1 MLSRRKRGFYI
12 CLFHAR
18 SKVMPKQNSG
28 LRVGI
33 EAKIEY
39 HPILD
44 ILGNQYESIKR
55 TGLNDMQK
63 GMSEDEIE
71 KSYQSRFNL
80 QWAWTDSIASEV
92 KQTHNQLNTAKKLNI
107 NRLKEQIKKKTKKA
121 KAVLKTLSKVK
132 VPTPRQ
138 QNQLKRLKSKILKIQ
153 SLKKQLSQLKS
164 TSRLHICFGSK
175 KLFNAQYHLEEN
187 GYNNH
192 QEWLKDWRKK
202 RGGRFYCI
210 GKAGNGGGTMIKI
223 FHLSLDDFKAEVT
236 LPRFMNQ
243 EYGSEGRSG
252 SPTMSNR
259 CVGNKLVIPFQV
271 KEDRRHRQ
279 SSLLYALE
287 KQKPITVQVFRREH
301 KSDQWYIHL
310 TTYVQEVPVTTTRE
324 NGCIGVDFNRDSVE
338 WAYILPDGNIKDK
351 GKLGFKWKGF
361 SSGQRQVMMR
371 DLVVKLTDMAFAIQ
385 CPIAIESLDF
395 SKKKASMSEASKAY
409 NSMLSNL
416 STGLFREALQSR
428 CKRYGIGL
436 HKVNPAFTSVIG
448 MIKFMPK
455 YGLNSGTA
463 AAMTIAR
470 RAMNY
475 SERAPYCL
483 TRPEDRVKHSWTTWN
498 RVSRY
503 LKNKK
508 VRRSQ
513 LFNWM
518 KTLEDIVL
526 IGSNGRALTSSDGD
540 FNKTA
545 ARPSLASSQ
554 LNRIYGKSPS
564 PDPEYDQLCLGF

>member
-1 MLSRRKRGFYI
+1 
-12 CLFHAR
+12 
-18 SKVMPKQNSG
+18 MPKQNSG
-28 LRVGI
+28 LRIGI

-39 HPILD
+39 NRVLD
-44 ILGNQYESIKR
+44 VLGNQYERLRR

-80 QWAWTDSIASEV
+80 QWAWADSIATEV
-92 KQTHNQLNTAKKLNI
+92 KQTYKQLTTAKKLNI
-107 NRLKEQIKKKTKKA
+107 NRLTEQIKKKTKKA
-121 KAVLKTLSKVK
+121 KAVFKSLSKVK
-132 VPTPRQ
+132 NPTQ
-138 QNQLKRLKSKILKIQ
+138 KQKNQALGLKSKIIKIQ
-153 SLKKQLSQLKS
+153 SLKKQLTKLQS

-192 QEWLKDWRKK
+192 QEWFKEWRKK

-210 GKAGNGGGTMIKI
+210 GKAQNGGGTMIKI
-223 FHLSLDDFKAEVT
+223 FHLSKDDFKAEVT
-236 LPRFMNQ
+236 LPRFMNN
-243 EYGSEGRSG
+243 EYGQ
-252 SPTMSNR
+252 
-259 CVGNKLVIPFQV
+259 KLVIPFQV

-338 WAYILPDGNIKDK
+338 WAYVLPDGNIKDK
-351 GKLGFKWKGF
+351 GKLGIAWKGF

-371 DLVVKLTDMAFAIQ
+371 NLVVKLTDMAFAIQ
-385 CPIAIESLDF
+385 CPLAIASLDF
-395 SKKKASMSEASKAY
+395 SKKKASMSEASSAY

-416 STGLFREALQSR
+416 STGMFREALESR
-428 CKRYGIGL
+428 CKRHGIGL

-498 RVSRY
+498 RISRY
-503 LKNKK
+503 LKNNK

-526 IGSNGRALTSSDGD
+526 IGSNGRALISSEGD
-540 FNKTA
+540 LNMTVA
-545 ARPSLASSQ
+545 CPSLASSQ

>member
-1 MLSRRKRGFYI
+1 
-12 CLFHAR
+12 
-18 SKVMPKQNSG
+18 MPKQNSG
-28 LRVGI
+28 FRVGI

-39 HPILD
+39 NPILD
-44 ILGNQYESIKR
+44 ILGNHYESIRR

-80 QWAWTDSIASEV
+80 QWAWADSIATEI
-92 KQTHNQLNTAKKLNI
+92 KQTHKQLNTAKKLNI
-107 NRLKEQIKKKTKKA
+107 NRLTEQIKKKTKKA
-121 KAVLKTLSKVK
+121 KTVLKTLSKVK

-138 QNQLKRLKSKILKIQ
+138 QNQLKGLKSKILKIQ
-153 SLKKQLSQLKS
+153 SLKKQLAQLQS

-187 GYNNH
+187 GYRNH
-192 QEWLKDWRKK
+192 QEWLKDWHKK

-210 GKAGNGGGTMIKI
+210 GKAQNGGGTMIKI
-223 FHLSLDDFKAEVT
+223 FHISQDDFKAEIT

-243 EYGSEGRSG
+243 EYG
-252 SPTMSNR
+252 
-259 CVGNKLVIPFQV
+259 NKLVIPFQI
-271 KEDRRHRQ
+271 KRDRRRRQ

-287 KQKPITVQVFRREH
+287 KQKPITAQVFRREH

-310 TTYVQEVPVTTTRE
+310 TTYVQEVPIPTTRK

-371 DLVVKLTDMAFAIQ
+371 DLVVKLTDMALAIQ

-395 SKKKASMSEASKAY
+395 SKKKASMSEASSAY
-409 NSMLSNL
+409 NSLLSNF
-416 STGLFREALQSR
+416 STGLFREALESR

-463 AAMTIAR
+463 AAMIIAR
-470 RAMNY
+470 RAMGY
-475 SERAPYCL
+475 SERAPHCL
-483 TRPEDRVKHSWTTWN
+483 VKPEDLARHSWTTWN

-503 LKNKK
+503 LKNNKIK
-508 VRRSQ
+508 RSQ

-526 IGSNGRALTSSDGD
+526 IGSDRGTLSSPEGD
-540 FNKTA
+540 LNKTA

-554 LNRIYGKSPS
+554 LNRINGKSPC
-564 PDPEYDQLCLGF
+564 PAPKYDQLCLGF

>member
-1 MLSRRKRGFYI
+1 
-12 CLFHAR
+12 
-18 SKVMPKQNSG
+18 MPKQNSG
-28 LRVGI
+28 LRIGI

-39 HPILD
+39 NRVLD
-44 ILGNQYESIKR
+44 VLGNQYERLRR

-80 QWAWTDSIASEV
+80 QWAWADSIATEV
-92 KQTHNQLNTAKKLNI
+92 KQTYKQLTTAKKLNI
-107 NRLKEQIKKKTKKA
+107 NRLTEQIKKKTKKA
-121 KAVLKTLSKVK
+121 KAVFKSLSKVK
-132 VPTPRQ
+132 NPTQ
-138 QNQLKRLKSKILKIQ
+138 KQKNQALGLKSKIIKIQ
-153 SLKKQLSQLKS
+153 SLKKQLTKLQS

-192 QEWLKDWRKK
+192 QEWFKEWRKK

-210 GKAGNGGGTMIKI
+210 GKAQNGGGTMIKI
-223 FHLSLDDFKAEVT
+223 FHLSKDDFKAEVT
-236 LPRFMNQ
+236 LPRFMNN
-243 EYGSEGRSG
+243 EYGQ
-252 SPTMSNR
+252 
-259 CVGNKLVIPFQV
+259 KLVIPFQV

-338 WAYILPDGNIKDK
+338 WAYVLPDGNIKDK
-351 GKLGFKWKGF
+351 GKLGIAWKGF

-371 DLVVKLTDMAFAIQ
+371 NLVVKLTDMAFAIQ

-395 SKKKASMSEASKAY
+395 SKKKASMSEASSAY

-416 STGLFREALQSR
+416 STGMFREALESR
-428 CKRYGIGL
+428 CKRHGIGL

-498 RVSRY
+498 RISRY
-503 LKNKK
+503 LKNNK

-526 IGSNGRALTSSDGD
+526 IGSNGRALISSEGD
-540 FNKTA
+540 LNMTVA
-545 ARPSLASSQ
+545 CPSLASSQ